1 MAKKKHHKLIAEI
14 GWNFLGNL
22 SLAKKIGPG
31 ILCCLATNTGKIQID
46 GDVFKDYWEVPS
58 RYWDQWENK
67 MEQCN

>member
-1 MAKKKHHKLIAEI
+1 M
-14 GWNFLGNL
+14 NL
-22 SLAKKIGPG
+22 SLATKIGPG
-31 ILCCLATNTGKIQID
+31 ILCCLATNTGKIQVD